1 MCRGEGQAMLP
12 AVGPDVADDLIVLI
26 PVYDDWEAVGLLL
39 ERLDC
44 ALRTVPGR
52 THVVLID
59 DGSAIPADSLPL
71 VTYTAIDRVSILT
84 LRRNLGHQ
92 RALAVGLS
100 YVEARLPC
108 RALVVMDGD
117 GEDAPAD
124 VPRLL
129 GRLKKEGGRAVVF
142 AERGK
147 RSESLAFRVC
157 YRLYCVLHWLLT
169 GLRVRVGNFSALP
182 PELLARLVVVSDLW
196 NHYPASVYKAR
207 LPIALVPTRRATR
220 LAGQS
225 RMNFVG
231 LVTHGLSA
239 ISVFGDRVGVRL
251 LVATGGGIALVV
263 FGLAALLGLRA
274 FGVIPAGV
282 IVPGWA
288 ATAAG
293 VLVLLLMHMLMLAC
307 LFTFTVLGGRG
318 GSSFLPARDYHYFVA
333 ELREVYAADER
344 VRLCG

>member
-1 MCRGEGQAMLP
+1 MVKTAGRET
-12 AVGPDVADDLIVLI
+12 PDNLIVLI

-39 ERLDC
+39 ERLDN
-44 ALRTVPGR
+44 ALRVVAGH

-59 DGSAIPADSLPL
+59 DGSAIPADALPRPSL
-71 VTYTAIDRVSILT
+71 TAIERVSVLA

-100 YVEARLPC
+100 YVEAHLPC
-108 RALVVMDGD
+108 RALIVMDGD

-129 GRLKKEGGRAVVF
+129 DRLKEERDRAVVF
-142 AERGK
+142 AERSK
-147 RSESLAFRVC
+147 RSESLAFRIF

-182 PELLARLVVVSDLW
+182 PQMLSRLVVVSDLW

-207 LPIALVPTRRATR
+207 LPVALLPTRRAMR

-251 LVATGGGIALVV
+251 LVATGGGIALVI
-263 FGLAALLGLRA
+263 FGLVGLLGLRA
-274 FGVIPAGV
+274 SGVIPAGY

-318 GSSFLPARDYHYFVA
+318 GSSFLPARDYHFFVA
-333 ELREVYAADER
+333 GLREVYAGDER

>member
-1 MCRGEGQAMLP
+1 MTPTSTRE
-12 AVGPDVADDLIVLI
+12 ADDLIVLI

-39 ERLDC
+39 ERLDR
-44 ALRTVPGR
+44 ALKTVSGR

-59 DGSAIPADSLPL
+59 DGSAVPADTLPL
-71 VTYTAIDRVSILT
+71 PNLEAIERVSVLA

-100 YVEARLPC
+100 YVEAHLPC

-129 GRLKKEGGRAVVF
+129 ERLQKEQGRAVVF
-142 AERGK
+142 AERSK
-147 RSESLAFRVC
+147 RSESLAFRVF

-182 PELLARLVVVSDLW
+182 PAMLSRLVVVSDLW

-207 LPIALVPTRRATR
+207 LPVALLPTRRAAR

-251 LVATGGGIALVV
+251 LVATGGGIALVI
-263 FGLAALLGLRA
+263 FGFVALLGLRA
-274 FGVIPAGV
+274 GGFIPAGR

-288 ATAAG
+288 AAAAG

-318 GSSFLPARDYHYFVA
+318 GSSFLPARDYHFFVA

-344 VRLCG
+344 LRICG

>member
-1 MCRGEGQAMLP
+1 MLH
-12 AVGPDVADDLIVLI
+12 AVGQDVADDLIVLI

-39 ERLDC
+39 ERLDQ
-44 ALRTVPGR
+44 ALHSNSRR

-59 DGSAIPADSLPL
+59 DGSAVPADRLSL
-71 VTYTAIDRVSILT
+71 TTFKAIDRVSVLS

-100 YVEARLPC
+100 YVEAHLPC

-129 GRLKKEGGRAVVF
+129 ERLRDESGRAVVF

-147 RSESLAFRVC
+147 RSESLAFRVF

-182 PELLARLVVVSDLW
+182 PQMLSRLVVVSDLW

-207 LPIALVPTRRATR
+207 LPVSLLPTQRATR

-251 LVATGGGIALVV
+251 LVATAGGIALIVL
-263 FGLAALLGLRA
+263 GLAAILGLRA
-274 FGVIPAGV
+274 FGVISALA
-282 IVPGWA
+282 VPGWA
-288 ATAAG
+288 AAAAG

-318 GSSFLPARDYHYFVA
+318 GSSFLPARDYHFFVA

-344 VRLCG
+344 LRLCG

>member
-1 MCRGEGQAMLP
+1 MVHTVGQEP
-12 AVGPDVADDLIVLI
+12 TDDLIVLI

-39 ERLDC
+39 ERLDA
-44 ALRTVPGR
+44 ALRPVPQR

-59 DGSAIPADSLPL
+59 DGSEVSAHALPL
-71 VTYTAIDRVSILT
+71 PKLHSIERVSVLA

-92 RALAVGLS
+92 RALAIGLS
-100 YVEARLPC
+100 YVEAHLPC

-129 GRLKKEGGRAVVF
+129 ERLQKERCRAVVF
-142 AERGK
+142 AERSK
-147 RSESLAFRVC
+147 RSESLAFRTF

-182 PELLARLVVVSDLW
+182 PTMLSRLVVVSDLW

-207 LPIALVPTRRATR
+207 LPVSLLPTRRAAR

-251 LVATGGGIALVV
+251 LVATGGGIALVIV
-263 FGLAALLGLRA
+263 GLVVLLGLRA
-274 FGVIPAGV
+274 TGFIPAGL

-293 VLVLLLMHMLMLAC
+293 VLVSLLMHMLMLAC

-318 GSSFLPARDYHYFVA
+318 GSSFLPARDYHFFVA